1 MTVLYNHNCEGGDEV
16 SNIKVL
22 TVRVPLNLNKKLEE
36 RAVREDLSK
45 NQVVKQALRM
55 YLDLKN

>member
-1 MTVLYNHNCEGGDEV
+1 M